1 MRPNLATLIDDFR
14 RADRDIAVVRYQGNR
29 RRVTTYGQ
37 IASLAGR
44 FANLLAQRGIGP
56 GERVLI
62 WGESSAEWIAV
73 FHGCLL
79 RGVLA
84 VPLDA
89 AGAADFAAR
98 VAANVSPKL
107 AVGDLVLLS
116 QLPADSLPAPD
127 ARISF
132 EDLLSVLPAE
142 ETGPVPDLN
151 EKTPLEILFTSGTTG
166 EPKGIVLTH
175 GNVLAS
181 IGPIEESSQPYMRYE
196 RIIHPF
202 RILLTLPLSHVF
214 GQMLGLWVPNIYR
227 AELHLESRPAAPR
240 LVETIRRERISVLAA
255 VPRVVALLKSHLESN
270 IPGLAELAT
279 SPKGTATGVSLP
291 LRWWR
296 FRKVHRAFGLK
307 FWAIVCG
314 GGALLPAVEKFFNA
328 VGLVLVQGYGMTEST
343 AMITLNHPFHVAEG
357 TIGKPVAGREV
368 KLGPDGEVLVR
379 GAAISSATWSGGEL
393 HQRPDE
399 WLATGDLAKL
409 DSDGDLLFLG
419 RKSEVIVT
427 AGGLNIHPEDLEAAI
442 ELQPGV
448 SACAVV
454 PVQTPSGT
462 EPCAVLAMRGSGDQ
476 AAAAIQH
483 ANAKLADFQHLS
495 RWVLWPEPDLPRT
508 SSGKVRRKAVA
519 EWLDHLQAASTGNHT
534 NGAAA
539 FGASSDWLLALIT
552 QISGE
557 APPGVG
563 DDLHLSE
570 DLHLDSLG
578 RVQLAAAIEDRLGIA
593 TQNGFLDQAQTLG
606 DLRHL
611 IAASNDAPP
620 SANPPPAKPSDR
632 TPSDNQLPT
641 NGPAGL
647 SAPLA
652 SEPSTEPSTDSAPA
666 APPSPA
672 VATAPPAPATYLYPH
687 WPWWAPVRA
696 LRSAFMEAV
705 IIPFVAFLMKPAVLR
720 DSEASINPHEPMLI
734 IANHVTQWDGPL
746 LAYGLPGP
754 IRHRLAVAMDGN
766 MLEDYR
772 HFRNPN
778 VGPRYHRFSILGPL
792 NYFFAT
798 LLFNVFPLPRQR
810 DFQRSFAH
818 AGDALDHGFNVVLF
832 PEGQLSD
839 EGKLA
844 RFRAGIGLLV
854 KESGVPVLPV
864 ALRGLGEMKTKQIGW
879 FRSGKFSIRV
889 GEPMRFSPLD
899 SESTITARLQ
909 AEVAK
914 LLEQD

>member
-1 MRPNLATLIDDFR
+1 MRSNLATLIDDFR
-14 RADRDIAVVRYQGNR
+14 RAGRDIAVVRYRGNR

-37 IASLAGR
+37 LASLAGR
-44 FANLLAQRGIGP
+44 FATLLVQRGIGP
-56 GERVLI
+56 GDRVLI

-98 VAANVSPKL
+98 VAADVRPTL
-107 AVGDLVLLS
+107 AVGDMVLLN
-116 QLPADSLPAPD
+116 QLPADSLPPAT
-127 ARISF
+127 ARIAF
-132 EDLLSVLPAE
+132 EDLLSQLPTE
-142 ETGPVPDLN
+142 ETGPIPGLN

-181 IGPIEESSQPYMRYE
+181 IGPIEQASQPYMRYE

-255 VPRVVALLKSHLESN
+255 VPRVVALLKTHLESTL
-270 IPGLAELAT
+270 PGLAELAA
-279 SPKGTATGVSLP
+279 SPKGTATGVPLP
-291 LRWWR
+291 IRWWR
-296 FRKVHRAFGLK
+296 FRKVHSAFGLK

-379 GAAISSATWSGGEL
+379 GAAISSATWSGGQL
-393 HQRPDE
+393 HTRADD

-409 DSDGDLLFLG
+409 DADGDLLFLG

-427 AGGLNIHPEDLEAAI
+427 AAGLNIHPEDLEAAI

-454 PVQTPSGT
+454 PVQAASGP

-476 AAAAIQH
+476 AAAAIEH
-483 ANAKLADFQHLS
+483 ANAKLAEFQRLS

-508 SSGKVRRKAVA
+508 SSGKVRRKVVA
-519 EWLDHLQAASTGNHT
+519 EWLDHLQAASAGNHH
-534 NGAAA
+534 NSAAA
-539 FGASSDWLLALIT
+539 FGASSDWLLALIA

-557 APPGVG
+557 TPSGVG

-593 TQNGFLDQAQTLG
+593 TENGFLDQVQTLG
-606 DLRHL
+606 ELRHI
-611 IAASNDAPP
+611 IAATTETPHPTPQALDPT
-620 SANPPPAKPSDR
+620 SDTPDPTPQTPDPTSDTPDPTPQTPDPTPR
-632 TPSDNQLPT
+632 TPD
-641 NGPAGL
+641 
-647 SAPLA
+647 
-652 SEPSTEPSTDSAPA
+652 
-666 APPSPA
+666 
-672 VATAPPAPATYLYPH
+672 PAPSTYLYPH
-687 WPWWAPVRA
+687 WPWWAPMRA
-696 LRSAFMEAV
+696 LRSAFMEAFT
-705 IIPFVAFLMKPAVLR
+705 IPLVAFLTKPKVLR
-720 DSEASINPHEPMLI
+720 DSNTVLNPHEPMLI
-734 IANHVTQWDGPL
+734 IANHVTQYDGPFV
-746 LAYGLPGP
+746 AYALPGP
-754 IRHRLAVAMDGN
+754 IRRRLAAAMAGE
-766 MLEDYR
+766 MLEDFR

-778 VGPRYHRFSILGPL
+778 VGPRYHHFDFLGPIKYVL
-792 NYFFAT
+792 AT
-798 LLFNVFPLPRQR
+798 LLFNVFPLPRVR

-818 AGDALDHGFNVVLF
+818 AGDALDHGFHVLIF
-832 PEGQLSD
+832 PEGQLSED
-839 EGKLA
+839 GTLA
-844 RFRAGIGLLV
+844 RFRSGIGLLV
-854 KESGVPVLPV
+854 KESGVPVLPI
-864 ALRGLGEMKTKQIGW
+864 ALRGLGQMKTRQTGW
-879 FRSGKFSIRV
+879 FRSGNLSIRV
-889 GEPMRFSPLD
+889 GQPIRFSPLD
-899 SESTITARLQ
+899 TESAITARLQ
-909 AEVAK
+909 AEVEE
-914 LLEQD
+914 LLNS